1 MRNNDNN
8 LIISRNETFTMDRVV
23 QNRDGSPYIVSSQLN
38 NPHILITVSSSKYRQ
53 ANRYLKRFYLPVPKE
68 LTFYQTN
75 PIDIKSLRR
84 TIASDPFTD
93 FPDNLTVLKD
103 DTTGKLVFLSAY
115 YEGNLV
121 SFEVNDAVFCRENDD
136 GTISYKYWSPTVS
149 NSVGSNGEWVDYE
162 FRFVRTFD
170 SDFTSKLVEQTYYYC
185 IELVAGQIDVKNDV
199 IFYDYV
205 VPLLDTR
212 TISVMSN
219 LKGGML

>member
-53 ANRYLKRFYLPVPKE
+53 ANRYLKRFYLPLEKVPR
-68 LTFYQTN
+68 FYYTN
-75 PIDIKSLRR
+75 PINIKSL
-84 TIASDPFTD
+84 SQSLLDGPYTD
-93 FPDNLTVLKD
+93 FPECQLSTDPA
-103 DTTGKLVFLSAY
+103 TGKLVFMSAY
-115 YEGNLV
+115 YEGNYV
-121 SFEVNDAVFCRENDD
+121 SFEVNDAVFYRENDD
-136 GTISYKYWSPTVS
+136 GTISYKYWSPDV
-149 NSVGSNGEWVDYE
+149 NVAGNGGKWVDYE

-185 IELVAGQIDVKNDV
+185 IELVAGQIDVENDV

-205 VPLLDTR
+205 APLLDNR